1 MRHSLPGFTLSL
13 LLLLAPR
20 SSAAAAPADH
30 DQLWAMFD
38 EQWEW
43 RMRES
48 PELATALGDD
58 RYDDRLQNLSLDAI
72 AKRKDHQRQIL
83 ARAKAVDRSRL
94 SPEDRLNLD
103 LFIYPLEQ
111 EVAGYRFPE
120 ELLLLNQM
128 GSPPADFAQLARI
141 VPRARTAEVEAFLA
155 RMRAVPTMI
164 DQSLVLLRKGLET
177 GVTPPRVTLREVP
190 KLLGNHIQED
200 PTQNPIYKLVFA
212 DLPASIPA
220 ADQERLRAEAKRIL
234 TNQVIPAYRKLQRFV
249 VDSYLPGSRET
260 LGMSSLPDGAAWYR
274 YRIQMMTTTD
284 RSPEDIHALGLQ
296 EVARIETEMDGQR
309 KKAGFAG
316 DRKAFFKFLTTDDR
330 FFYTD
335 KDALII
341 GYRDIAKRID
351 PELPKRFRTLPR
363 LTYGVLPV
371 PAYSEKTQT
380 TAYYDPGAPEVGR
393 AGIFFANTYD
403 LRARPKWAMEDLVLH
418 EAVPGHHL
426 QFARAQ
432 ELSQLPKFRRYGE
445 YNAYVEGWGLYSET
459 LGEELGMYQD
469 PYSKFGQESGEIWRA
484 IRLVVDTGIHAKG
497 WTRQQAIDYF
507 NAHSGKAQHDI
518 EVEVDRYIVWPGQ
531 ALGYKIGQLTIKD
544 LRDEATR
551 ELGDRFDERDFH
563 DQVLGAG
570 ALPLSIL
577 QARVREWVAGQKT
590 ASAPHAA
597 R

>member
-1 MRHSLPGFTLSL
+1 
-13 LLLLAPR
+13 
-20 SSAAAAPADH
+20 
-30 DQLWAMFD
+30 
-38 EQWEW
+38 
-43 RMRES
+43 
-48 PELATALGDD
+48 
-58 RYDDRLQNLSLDAI
+58 
-72 AKRKDHQRQIL
+72 
-83 ARAKAVDRSRL
+83 
-94 SPEDRLNLD
+94 
-103 LFIYPLEQ
+103 
-111 EVAGYRFPE
+111 
-120 ELLLLNQM
+120 
-128 GSPPADFAQLARI
+128 
-141 VPRARTAEVEAFLA
+141 
-155 RMRAVPTMI
+155 
-164 DQSLVLLRKGLET
+164 
-177 GVTPPRVTLREVP
+177 
-190 KLLGNHIQED
+190 
-200 PTQNPIYKLVFA
+200 
-212 DLPASIPA
+212 
-220 ADQERLRAEAKRIL
+220 
-234 TNQVIPAYRKLQRFV
+234 
-249 VDSYLPGSRET
+249 
-260 LGMSSLPDGAAWYR
+260 
-274 YRIQMMTTTD
+274 MTTTD
-284 RSPEDIHALGLQ
+284 RSADDIHALGLQ
-296 EVARIETEMDGQR
+296 EVARIEAEMDGQR

-432 ELSQLPKFRRYGE
+432 ELTQLPKFRRYGE

-544 LRDEATR
+544 LRAEATR
-551 ELGDRFDERDFH
+551 ELGERFDERDFH

-577 QARVREWVAGQKT
+577 QARVRDWVAAQK
-590 ASAPHAA
+590 AAGVPHAE

>member
-1 MRHSLPGFTLSL
+1 MVRFTHLALLPL
-13 LLLLAPR
+13 LLLSAR
-20 SSAAAAPADH
+20 SSAAPTPTDR
-30 DQLWAMFD
+30 DRLWAMFD

-48 PELATALGDD
+48 PELATTLGDD
-58 RYDDRLQNLSLDAI
+58 RYDDRLEDNSLEAI
-72 AKRKDHQRQIL
+72 AKRKDHQREML
-83 ARAKAVDRSRL
+83 ERAKAFDRTRL

-103 LFIYPLEQ
+103 LFIYPLNQ
-111 EVAGYRFPE
+111 EVSGYRFPE

-128 GSPPADFAQLARI
+128 QSPPADFAQLARV
-141 VPRARTAEVEAFLA
+141 VPRARVADVEAFLA

-164 DQSLVLLRKGLET
+164 DQSIVLLKRGLAL

-190 KLLGNHIQED
+190 TLIGNHIQSD
-200 PTQNPIYKLVFA
+200 PTQNPIYRLVFA
-212 DLPASIPA
+212 DLPASLSA
-220 ADQERLRAEAKRIL
+220 GDQERLRAEAKQVL
-234 TNQVIPAYRKLQRFV
+234 ANQVIPAYRKLRQFV
-249 VDSYLPGSRET
+249 VDTYIPGARET

-274 YRIQMMTTTD
+274 YRIQVMTTTD
-284 RSPEDIHALGLQ
+284 RTADEIHSLGQQ
-296 EVARIETEMDGQR
+296 EVTRIEAEMDALR
-309 KKAGFAG
+309 KQAGFAG

-335 KDALII
+335 KDALIV

-371 PAYSEKTQT
+371 PTYSEKTQT

-432 ELSQLPKFRRYGE
+432 ELNELPKFRRYGE

-459 LGEELGMYQD
+459 LGEELGMYRD

-507 NAHSGKAQHDI
+507 NTHSGKAQHDI

-531 ALGYKIGQLTIKD
+531 ALGYKIGQLTIKE
-544 LRDEATR
+544 LRDQASR
-551 ELGDRFDERDFH
+551 QLGDRFDERDFH

-577 QARVREWVAGQKT
+577 QSRIREWVAAQTGV
-590 ASAPHAA
+590 AGSHAA

>member
-1 MRHSLPGFTLSL
+1 MLRLVSLAL
-13 LLLLAPR
+13 LLLPTVAR
-20 SSAAAAPADH
+20 GAPAPSDH
-30 DQLWAMFD
+30 DRLWAMFD
-38 EQWEW
+38 EEWQWK
-43 RMRES
+43 MREY

-58 RYDDRLQNLSLDAI
+58 RYDDRLEDVSLAAI
-72 AKRKDHQRQIL
+72 EQRKVHERAML
-83 ARAKAVDRSRL
+83 ARAKAFDRQHL
-94 SPEDRLNLD
+94 SAEDRLNLD
-103 LFIYPLEQ
+103 LFIYPLDQ

-128 GSPPADFAQLARI
+128 DSPPAEVAELARI
-141 VPRARTAEVEAFLA
+141 VPRARTSEVEAFLT
-155 RMRAVPTMI
+155 RMRAVPAMI
-164 DQSLVLLRKGLET
+164 DQSIVLLKKGVAT
-177 GVTPPRVTLREVP
+177 GVTPPQVTLRDVP
-190 KLLGNHIQED
+190 KLLQNHIQDD
-200 PTQNPIYKLVFA
+200 PTQNPLYQLVFA
-212 DLPASIPA
+212 DLPESIPA
-220 ADQERLRAEAKRIL
+220 ADQERLRAQAKQVL
-234 TNQVIPAYRKLQRFV
+234 AEQVIPAYRRLLKYA
-249 VDSYLPGSRET
+249 VDAYIPGARQT
-260 LGMSSLPDGAAWYR
+260 LGMRSMPDGEAWYR
-274 YRIQMMTTTD
+274 HRIQVMTTTD
-284 RSPEDIHALGLQ
+284 RSPDEIHALGLK
-296 EVARIETEMDGQR
+296 EVERIEANMDATR
-309 KKAGFAG
+309 KQTGFNG

-335 KDALII
+335 KGALII

-351 PELPKRFRTLPR
+351 PALPAHFRTLPR

-371 PAYSEKTQT
+371 PTYSEKTQT

-432 ELSQLPKFRRYGE
+432 ELNELPKFRRYGE

-459 LGEELGMYQD
+459 LGAELGMYQD

-507 NAHSGKAQHDI
+507 NLHSGKAQHDI
-518 EVEVDRYIVWPGQ
+518 EVEVDRYIVNPGQ

-544 LRDEATR
+544 LRDQATLT
-551 ELGDRFDERDFH
+551 LGDRFDERDFH

-577 QARVREWVAGQKT
+577 QARIGDWIAAQKRVST
-590 ASAPHAA
+590 PHAA
-597 R
+597 K